1 MQTDLTIA
9 TDRGKLRQL
18 MRRLEQPVPDPVGP
32 ATLAQAVGL
41 ADPRATPAPAA
52 PAAPAAAARPDTVS
66 RVGDYLGGLLG
77 LDAGATAP
85 VEPAVAAAPLAL
97 GSIVARVPVTG
108 GQALDRGAE
117 AQLGRALEQART
129 ADAAL
134 RIVGPSSR
142 TGSGLEQARAVAQ
155 GLMRLG
161 APADRLA
168 VATGGS
174 GGEVLVYL
182 APRARS

>member
-1 MQTDLTIA
+1 MDFRSC
-9 TDRGKLRQL
+9 D
-18 MRRLEQPVPDPVGP
+18 
-32 ATLAQAVGL
+32 AVGENRL
-41 ADPRATPAPAA
+41 AAEFVRIGHD
-52 PAAPAAAARPDTVS
+52 VG
-66 RVGDYLGGLLG
+66 RVQQ
-77 LDAGATAP
+77 
-85 VEPAVAAAPLAL
+85 
-97 GSIVARVPVTG
+97 ITG

-134 RIVGPSSR
+134 RMVGPSSR

-161 APADRLA
+161 AAAALLPL
-168 VATGGS
+168 ATGGS